1 MLTQFL
7 AKLGN
12 YKWWKFLEKQ
22 DKIIS
27 DADFQGLFTLC
38 KHLVQYFNSEI
49 LQQIL
54 IKMLNLSLSTCKHT
68 WYFFQRNH
76 NNFNV
81 TVRKS
86 QCHSTI
92 SAGLYEAFLRMEE
105 RLSKKIGH
113 HDWSTT
119 KIWKKGLD
127 KTPYSSPKKTKSGP
141 NFWSKSHIRNYFLE
155 NIISCIKRFYICPDI
170 SVEIIR
176 VCSKFH
182 IF

>member
-12 YKWWKFLEKQ
+12 YKCRKFLEKQ

-54 IKMLNLSLSTCKHT
+54 IKMLNLTLSTCKHT

-92 SAGLYEAFLRMEE
+92 SAGLYEYL
-105 RLSKKIGH
+105 
-113 HDWSTT
+113 
-119 KIWKKGLD
+119 
-127 KTPYSSPKKTKSGP
+127 
-141 NFWSKSHIRNYFLE
+141 HI
-155 NIISCIKRFYICPDI
+155 S
-170 SVEIIR
+170 
-176 VCSKFH
+176 
-182 IF
+182 